1 MCAKFWALVSR
12 AICGGAISGLVGLA
26 LLVTPAAAAP
36 DPVPPLGE
44 ASGPVTNLPMPRFVS
59 LNASKINLRRG
70 PGLDYRV
77 DWVLRRSGLPV
88 LVLDEYEGWRRIRD
102 HEGDEGW
109 VYHALISGRRTAIVT
124 APGAV
129 LRQRPVGVALGIACA
144 AAAPPADAVA
154 CAEAGVIAKIDACE
168 RFWCRIETDGHAGW
182 VPKSALWGAG
192 AEEIFGE

>member
-1 MCAKFWALVSR
+1 M
-12 AICGGAISGLVGLA
+12 GGKLRSWTLAAALA
-26 LLVTPAAAAP
+26 LAAPVAAADGLPA
-36 DPVPPLGE
+36 LG
-44 ASGPVTNLPMPRFVS
+44 AAAGPVTNLPMPRFVS
-59 LNASKINLRRG
+59 LNAGTINLRRG

-109 VYHALISGRRTAIVT
+109 VYHALISGRRTALVT

-129 LRQRPVGVALGIACA
+129 LRTRPVGVALGVPCA
-144 AAAPPADAVA
+144 AAALPEDAVA
-154 CAEAGVIAKIDACE
+154 CAESGVIATLGACE
-168 RFWCRIETDGHAGW
+168 RFWCRIETEGHEGW

-192 AEEIFGE
+192 PEEVFGD